1 MQINNKIE
9 MNCRIFILLVIGVSF
24 VACSKQYY
32 PQMYEKAGED
42 ELENVFVGSNDV
54 LMAESAVVE
63 QVVDTIKQIVDT
75 VKTEVEKAAA
85 AEKIVESSDK
95 YTTDDGVEVV
105 YAYHV
110 VVGSFSSRANANNL
124 SIELNK
130 QGIKATVAK
139 NQNGLY
145 RVFYYSTDN
154 EPAVRLVLAKARKKY
169 PDAWMLKL
177 VAR

>member
-1 MQINNKIE
+1 MKRNF
-9 MNCRIFILLVIGVSF
+9 FIALMLGASLM
-24 VACSKQYY
+24 ACSKQYY

-42 ELENVFVGSNDV
+42 EMENVFID
-54 LMAESAVVE
+54 SAVQEDAKQEEVKQE
-63 QVVDTIKQIVDT
+63 EIKQAEEVKQVVDT
-75 VKTEVEKAAA
+75 VKTEAEVEKS
-85 AEKIVESSDK
+85 EKIVESSDK
-95 YTTDDGVEVV
+95 YTTEDGADVV

-110 VVGSFSSRANANNL
+110 VVGSFSSRTNASNL

-130 QGIKATVAK
+130 SGVKATVAR

-154 EPAVRLVLAKARKKY
+154 EPEVRQVLAKARKKY

>member
-1 MQINNKIE
+1 MKRNF
-9 MNCRIFILLVIGVSF
+9 FIALVLGASL

-32 PQMYEKAGED
+32 PQMYEKAGAD
-42 ELENVFVGSNDV
+42 EMENVFIDTTK
-54 LMAESAVVE
+54 VE
-63 QVVDTIKQIVDT
+63 EVKQDTVKQVVDT
-75 VKTEVEKAAA
+75 VKAEVAKPVET
-85 AEKIVESSDK
+85 EKIVESSDK
-95 YTTDDGVEVV
+95 YTTEDGKDVV

-110 VVGSFSSRANANNL
+110 VVGSFSSRVNATNL

-130 QGIKATVAK
+130 SGIKATVAR

-154 EPAVRLVLAKARKKY
+154 EPEVRQVLAKARKKY

>member
-1 MQINNKIE
+1 MKRNF
-9 MNCRIFILLVIGVSF
+9 FIALVLGASL

-42 ELENVFVGSNDV
+42 EMENVFIDTTK
-54 LMAESAVVE
+54 VE
-63 QVVDTIKQIVDT
+63 EVKQDTVKQVVDT
-75 VKTEVEKAAA
+75 VKAEVAKPIE

-95 YTTDDGVEVV
+95 YTTEDGKDVV

-110 VVGSFSSRANANNL
+110 VVGSFSSRANATNL

-130 QGIKATVAK
+130 TGVKATVAR

-154 EPAVRLVLAKARKKY
+154 EPEVRQVLAKARKKY

>member
-1 MQINNKIE
+1 M
-9 MNCRIFILLVIGVSF
+9 LGASL

-42 ELENVFVGSNDV
+42 SSENVIISE
-54 LMAESAVVE
+54 AEESVKSTE
-63 QVVDTIKQIVDT
+63 DT
-75 VKTEVEKAAA
+75 VKVEPVAEKTETTSKTD
-85 AEKIVESSDK
+85 KIVESSDK
-95 YTTDDGVEVV
+95 YTTEDGAQVV

-110 VVGSFSSRANANNL
+110 VVGSFSSRTNASNL

-130 QGIKATVAK
+130 SGVKATVAV

-154 EPAVRLVLAKARKKY
+154 EPDVRAVLAKARKKY

>member
-1 MQINNKIE
+1 MKSKL
-9 MNCRIFILLVIGVSF
+9 FIALILGASL

-32 PQMYEKAGED
+32 PQMYEKAGGD
-42 ELENVFVGSNDV
+42 EMENVFIDTTKVEDV
-54 LMAESAVVE
+54 KP
-63 QVVDTIKQIVDT
+63 VVDTVKQVVDT
-75 VKTEVEKAAA
+75 VKTEVAKPVE

-95 YTTDDGVEVV
+95 YTTEDGKDVV

-130 QGIKATVAK
+130 SGIKATVAR

-154 EPAVRLVLAKARKKY
+154 EPEVRQVLAKARKKY

-177 VAR
+177 IAR

>member
-1 MQINNKIE
+1 MKRNF
-9 MNCRIFILLVIGVSF
+9 FIALVLGASLM
-24 VACSKQYY
+24 ACSKQYY

-42 ELENVFVGSNDV
+42 EMENVFIDTTK
-54 LMAESAVVE
+54 VE
-63 QVVDTIKQIVDT
+63 EVKQDTVKQVVDT
-75 VKTEVEKAAA
+75 VKAEVEKPVET
-85 AEKIVESSDK
+85 EKIVESSDK
-95 YTTDDGVEVV
+95 YTTEDGADVV

-110 VVGSFSSRANANNL
+110 VVGSFSSRTNASNL

-130 QGIKATVAK
+130 SGVKATVAR

-154 EPAVRLVLAKARKKY
+154 EPEVRQVLAKARKKY

>member
-1 MQINNKIE
+1 MKSKL
-9 MNCRIFILLVIGVSF
+9 FIALILGASL

-42 ELENVFVGSNDV
+42 ELENVFIGSNDT
-54 LMAESAVVE
+54 LKLDSAAVE
-63 QVVDTIKQIVDT
+63 QVVDTVSQVVDSVKQVVDT
-75 VKTEVEKAAA
+75 VKAEVEKAVE

-95 YTTDDGVEVV
+95 YTTEDGAEVV

-130 QGIKATVAK
+130 QGIKATVAR

-177 VAR
+177 VAK

>member
-1 MQINNKIE
+1 MKRNF
-9 MNCRIFILLVIGVSF
+9 FIALVLGASLM
-24 VACSKQYY
+24 ACSKQYY

-42 ELENVFVGSNDV
+42 EMENVFIDTIK
-54 LMAESAVVE
+54 VE
-63 QVVDTIKQIVDT
+63 EVKQDTVKQVVDT
-75 VKTEVEKAAA
+75 VKAEVAKPVE

-95 YTTDDGVEVV
+95 YTTEDGKDVV

-110 VVGSFSSRANANNL
+110 VVGSFSSRANATNL

-130 QGIKATVAK
+130 TGVKATVAR

-154 EPAVRLVLAKARKKY
+154 EPEVRQVLAKARKKY

>member
-1 MQINNKIE
+1 MLGASL
-9 MNCRIFILLVIGVSF
+9 M
-24 VACSKQYY
+24 ACSKQYY

-42 ELENVFVGSNDV
+42 ASENVII
-54 LMAESAVVE
+54 AEPEEKSE
-63 QVVDTIKQIVDT
+63 VDT
-75 VKTEVEKAAA
+75 VKVEPVAEKTETTDKT
-85 AEKIVESSDK
+85 EKIVESSDK
-95 YTTDDGVEVV
+95 YTTEDGKDVV

-130 QGIKATVAK
+130 SGIKATVAR

-154 EPAVRLVLAKARKKY
+154 EPEVRQVLAKARKKY

>member
-1 MQINNKIE
+1 MKRNF
-9 MNCRIFILLVIGVSF
+9 FIALVLGASLM
-24 VACSKQYY
+24 ACSKQYY

-42 ELENVFVGSNDV
+42 EMENVFIDTTK
-54 LMAESAVVE
+54 VE
-63 QVVDTIKQIVDT
+63 EVKQDTVKLVVDT
-75 VKTEVEKAAA
+75 VKAEVAKPVE

-95 YTTDDGVEVV
+95 YTTEDGKDVV

-110 VVGSFSSRANANNL
+110 VVGSFSSRANATNL

-130 QGIKATVAK
+130 TGVKATVAR

-154 EPAVRLVLAKARKKY
+154 EPEVRQVLAKARKKY

>member
-1 MQINNKIE
+1 MKRNF
-9 MNCRIFILLVIGVSF
+9 FIALVLGASLM
-24 VACSKQYY
+24 ACSKQYY
-32 PQMYEKAGED
+32 PQMYEKAGAD
-42 ELENVFVGSNDV
+42 EMENVFIDTTK
-54 LMAESAVVE
+54 VE
-63 QVVDTIKQIVDT
+63 EVKQDTVKQVVDT
-75 VKTEVEKAAA
+75 VKAEVAKPVET
-85 AEKIVESSDK
+85 EKIVESSDK
-95 YTTDDGVEVV
+95 YTTEDGKDVV

-110 VVGSFSSRANANNL
+110 VVGSFSSRVNATNL

-130 QGIKATVAK
+130 SGIKATVAR

-154 EPAVRLVLAKARKKY
+154 EPEVRQVLAKARKKY

>member
-1 MQINNKIE
+1 MKK
-9 MNCRIFILLVIGVSF
+9 LLLFASAVLMLS
-24 VACSKQYY
+24 ACSKQYY

-42 ELENVFVGSNDV
+42 ETENVFIASNDT
-54 LMAESAVVE
+54 LEKDTTVVE
-63 QVVDTIKQIVDT
+63 EVKQVADT
-75 VKTEVEKAAA
+75 VKAEVAKPVET
-85 AEKIVESSDK
+85 EKIVESSDK
-95 YTTDDGVEVV
+95 YTTEDGAEVV

-110 VVGSFSSRANANNL
+110 VVGSFSSRTNANNM

-130 QGIKATVAK
+130 TGIKATVAV

-154 EPAVRLVLAKARKKY
+154 EPDVRTVLAKARKKY

>member
-1 MQINNKIE
+1 MKRNF
-9 MNCRIFILLVIGVSF
+9 FIALVLGASLM
-24 VACSKQYY
+24 ACSKQYY

-42 ELENVFVGSNDV
+42 EMENVFIDTTK
-54 LMAESAVVE
+54 VE
-63 QVVDTIKQIVDT
+63 EVKQDTVKQVVDT
-75 VKTEVEKAAA
+75 VKAEVAKPVET
-85 AEKIVESSDK
+85 EKIVESSDK
-95 YTTDDGVEVV
+95 YTTEDGADVV

-110 VVGSFSSRANANNL
+110 VVGSFSSRTNASNL

-130 QGIKATVAK
+130 SGIKATVAR

-154 EPAVRLVLAKARKKY
+154 EPEVRQVLAKARKKY

>member
-1 MQINNKIE
+1 MKRNF
-9 MNCRIFILLVIGVSF
+9 FILLMLGASL

-42 ELENVFVGSNDV
+42 SSENVIISEAETTTKND
-54 LMAESAVVE
+54 
-63 QVVDTIKQIVDT
+63 
-75 VKTEVEKAAA
+75 
-85 AEKIVESSDK
+85 KIVESSDK
-95 YTTDDGVEVV
+95 YTTEDGAQVV

-110 VVGSFSSRANANNL
+110 VVGSFSSRTNASNL

-130 QGIKATVAK
+130 SGVKATVAV

-154 EPAVRLVLAKARKKY
+154 EPDVRAVLAKARKKY

>member
-1 MQINNKIE
+1 MKRNF
-9 MNCRIFILLVIGVSF
+9 FIALVLGASLM
-24 VACSKQYY
+24 ACSKQYY

-42 ELENVFVGSNDV
+42 EMENVFIDTTK
-54 LMAESAVVE
+54 VE
-63 QVVDTIKQIVDT
+63 EVKQDTVKQVVDT
-75 VKTEVEKAAA
+75 VKAEVAKPVET
-85 AEKIVESSDK
+85 EKIVESSDK
-95 YTTDDGVEVV
+95 YTTEDGADVV

-110 VVGSFSSRANANNL
+110 VVGSFSSRTNASNL

-130 QGIKATVAK
+130 SGVKATVAR

-154 EPAVRLVLAKARKKY
+154 EPEVRQVLAKARKKY

>member
-1 MQINNKIE
+1 MKTKL
-9 MNCRIFILLVIGVSF
+9 FIALALGASLM
-24 VACSKQYY
+24 ACSKQYY

-42 ELENVFVGSNDV
+42 EMENVFIADV
-54 LMAESAVVE
+54 DSVKQDTTVVE
-63 QVVDTIKQIVDT
+63 EIKQVEDT
-75 VKTEVEKAAA
+75 VKAEVEKP
-85 AEKIVESSDK
+85 EKIVESSDK
-95 YTTDDGVEVV
+95 YTTEDGAEVV

-110 VVGSFSSRANANNL
+110 VVGSFSSRANASNL

-130 QGIKATVAK
+130 QGVKATVAR

-154 EPAVRLVLAKARKKY
+154 EPEVRQVLAKARKKY

>member
-1 MQINNKIE
+1 MKRNF
-9 MNCRIFILLVIGVSF
+9 FIALVLGASLM
-24 VACSKQYY
+24 ACSKQYY
-32 PQMYEKAGED
+32 PQMYEKAGAD
-42 ELENVFVGSNDV
+42 EMENVFIDTTK
-54 LMAESAVVE
+54 VE
-63 QVVDTIKQIVDT
+63 EVKQDTVKQVVDTVNA
-75 VKTEVEKAAA
+75 EVAKPVE

-95 YTTDDGVEVV
+95 YTTEDGKDVV

-110 VVGSFSSRANANNL
+110 VVGSFSSRVNATNL

-130 QGIKATVAK
+130 SGIKATVAR

-154 EPAVRLVLAKARKKY
+154 EPEVRQVLAKARKKY

>member
-1 MQINNKIE
+1 MKRNF
-9 MNCRIFILLVIGVSF
+9 FIALVLGASLM
-24 VACSKQYY
+24 ACSKQYY

-42 ELENVFVGSNDV
+42 EMENVFIDTTK
-54 LMAESAVVE
+54 VE
-63 QVVDTIKQIVDT
+63 EVKQDTVKQVVDT
-75 VKTEVEKAAA
+75 VKAEVAKE
-85 AEKIVESSDK
+85 EKIVESSDK
-95 YTTDDGVEVV
+95 YTTEDGKDVV

-110 VVGSFSSRANANNL
+110 VVGSFSSRANATNL

-130 QGIKATVAK
+130 SGIKATVAR

-154 EPAVRLVLAKARKKY
+154 EPEVRQVLAKARKKY

-177 VAR
+177 VAK

>member
-1 MQINNKIE
+1 MKRNF
-9 MNCRIFILLVIGVSF
+9 FIALVLGASLM
-24 VACSKQYY
+24 ACSKQYY
-32 PQMYEKAGED
+32 PQMYEKAGAD
-42 ELENVFVGSNDV
+42 EMENVFIDTTK
-54 LMAESAVVE
+54 VE
-63 QVVDTIKQIVDT
+63 EVKQDTVKQVVDTVNA
-75 VKTEVEKAAA
+75 EVAKPVE

-95 YTTDDGVEVV
+95 YTTEDGKDVV

-110 VVGSFSSRANANNL
+110 VVGSFSSRVNATNL

-130 QGIKATVAK
+130 SGIKATVAR

-154 EPAVRLVLAKARKKY
+154 EPEVRQVLAKARKKY

-177 VAR
+177 VAK

>member
-1 MQINNKIE
+1 MKRNF
-9 MNCRIFILLVIGVSF
+9 FIALILGASLM
-24 VACSKQYY
+24 ACSKQYY

-42 ELENVFVGSNDV
+42 ASENVII
-54 LMAESAVVE
+54 AEPEEKSE
-63 QVVDTIKQIVDT
+63 VDT
-75 VKTEVEKAAA
+75 VKVEPV
-85 AEKIVESSDK
+85 AEKIVESTDK
-95 YTTDDGVEVV
+95 YTTEDGKDVV

-110 VVGSFSSRANANNL
+110 VVGSFSSRANASNL

-130 QGIKATVAK
+130 SGIKATVAR

-154 EPAVRLVLAKARKKY
+154 EPEVRQVLAKARKKY

>member
-1 MQINNKIE
+1 MKRNF
-9 MNCRIFILLVIGVSF
+9 FIALVLGASLM
-24 VACSKQYY
+24 ACSKQYY
-32 PQMYEKAGED
+32 PQMYEKAGGD
-42 ELENVFVGSNDV
+42 EMENVFIGSNDT
-54 LMAESAVVE
+54 LKMDTTAVEEVK
-63 QVVDTIKQIVDT
+63 QVVDT
-75 VKTEVEKAAA
+75 VKAEVAKPVE

-95 YTTDDGVEVV
+95 YTTEDGKDVV

-110 VVGSFSSRANANNL
+110 VVGSFSSRANATNL

-130 QGIKATVAK
+130 TGVKATVAR

-154 EPAVRLVLAKARKKY
+154 EPEVRQVLAKARKKY

>member
-1 MQINNKIE
+1 
-9 MNCRIFILLVIGVSF
+9 MNMKRNFFVVLVLGASL

-32 PQMYEKAGED
+32 PQMYEKAGGD
-42 ELENVFVGSNDV
+42 EMENVFIDTTK
-54 LMAESAVVE
+54 VE
-63 QVVDTIKQIVDT
+63 EVKQVEDTVKQVVDT
-75 VKTEVEKAAA
+75 VKAEVAKPVET
-85 AEKIVESSDK
+85 EKIVESSDK
-95 YTTDDGVEVV
+95 YTTEDGKDVV

-110 VVGSFSSRANANNL
+110 VVGSFSSRANATNL

-130 QGIKATVAK
+130 SGIKATVAR

-154 EPAVRLVLAKARKKY
+154 EPEVRQVLAKARKKY

>member
-1 MQINNKIE
+1 MKRNF
-9 MNCRIFILLVIGVSF
+9 FIALVLGASLM
-24 VACSKQYY
+24 ACSKQYY

-42 ELENVFVGSNDV
+42 EMENVFIDTIK
-54 LMAESAVVE
+54 VE
-63 QVVDTIKQIVDT
+63 EVKQDTVKQVVDT
-75 VKTEVEKAAA
+75 VKAEVAKPVET
-85 AEKIVESSDK
+85 EKIVESSDK
-95 YTTDDGVEVV
+95 YTTEDGADVV

-110 VVGSFSSRANANNL
+110 VVGSFSSRTNASNL

-130 QGIKATVAK
+130 SGVKATVAR

-154 EPAVRLVLAKARKKY
+154 EPEVRQVLAKARKKY

>member
-1 MQINNKIE
+1 MKRNF
-9 MNCRIFILLVIGVSF
+9 FIALVLGASLM
-24 VACSKQYY
+24 ACSKQYY

-42 ELENVFVGSNDV
+42 EMENVFIDTTK
-54 LMAESAVVE
+54 VE
-63 QVVDTIKQIVDT
+63 EVKQDTVKQVVDT
-75 VKTEVEKAAA
+75 VKAEVAKPVET
-85 AEKIVESSDK
+85 EKIVESSDK
-95 YTTDDGVEVV
+95 YTTEDGKDVV

-110 VVGSFSSRANANNL
+110 VVGSFSSRVNATNL

-130 QGIKATVAK
+130 SGIKATVAR

-154 EPAVRLVLAKARKKY
+154 EPEVRQVLAKARKKY

-177 VAR
+177 VAK

>member
-1 MQINNKIE
+1 MKRNF
-9 MNCRIFILLVIGVSF
+9 FILLVLGASL

-42 ELENVFVGSNDV
+42 SSENVII
-54 LMAESAVVE
+54 AEAEESVKSTE
-63 QVVDTIKQIVDT
+63 DT
-75 VKTEVEKAAA
+75 VKVEPVAEKTETTKTD
-85 AEKIVESSDK
+85 KIVESSDK
-95 YTTDDGVEVV
+95 YTTEDGAQVV

-110 VVGSFSSRANANNL
+110 VVGSFSSRTNASNL

-130 QGIKATVAK
+130 SGVKATVAV

-154 EPAVRLVLAKARKKY
+154 EPDVRAVLAKARKKY

>member
-1 MQINNKIE
+1 MKRNF
-9 MNCRIFILLVIGVSF
+9 FIALVLGASLM
-24 VACSKQYY
+24 ACSKQYY

-42 ELENVFVGSNDV
+42 EMENVFIGSNDT
-54 LMAESAVVE
+54 LKMDTTAVGEVK
-63 QVVDTIKQIVDT
+63 QVVDT
-75 VKTEVEKAAA
+75 VKAEVAKPVE

-95 YTTDDGVEVV
+95 YTTEDGKDVV

-110 VVGSFSSRANANNL
+110 VVGSFSSRANATNL

-130 QGIKATVAK
+130 TGVKATVAR

-154 EPAVRLVLAKARKKY
+154 EPEVRQVLAKARKKY

>member
-1 MQINNKIE
+1 MLGASL
-9 MNCRIFILLVIGVSF
+9 M
-24 VACSKQYY
+24 ACSKQYY

-42 ELENVFVGSNDV
+42 EMENVFID
-54 LMAESAVVE
+54 SAVQEDAKQEEVKQVE
-63 QVVDTIKQIVDT
+63 EVKPVEEVKQVVDT
-75 VKTEVEKAAA
+75 VKTEAEVEKS
-85 AEKIVESSDK
+85 EKIVESSDK
-95 YTTDDGVEVV
+95 YTTEDGADVV

-110 VVGSFSSRANANNL
+110 VVGSFSSRTNASNL

-130 QGIKATVAK
+130 SGVKATVAR

-154 EPAVRLVLAKARKKY
+154 EPEVRQVLAKARKKY

>member
-1 MQINNKIE
+1 MKKNF
-9 MNCRIFILLVIGVSF
+9 FIALVLGVSLM
-24 VACSKQYY
+24 ACSKQYY

-42 ELENVFVGSNDV
+42 ETENILIADDDSIKMDTTTVKEV
-54 LMAESAVVE
+54 L
-63 QVVDTIKQIVDT
+63 DT
-75 VKTEVEKAAA
+75 VKAEVEKVVE
-85 AEKIVESSDK
+85 AEKIVESTDK
-95 YTTDDGVEVV
+95 YTTEDGADVV

-110 VVGSFSSRANANNL
+110 VVGSFSSRANATNL

-130 QGIKATVAK
+130 SGIKATVAR

-154 EPAVRLVLAKARKKY
+154 EPEVRQVLAKARKKY

>member
-1 MQINNKIE
+1 MKK
-9 MNCRIFILLVIGVSF
+9 LLLFASAVLMLS
-24 VACSKQYY
+24 ACSKQYY

-42 ELENVFVGSNDV
+42 ETENVFIASNDT
-54 LMAESAVVE
+54 LEKDTTVVE
-63 QVVDTIKQIVDT
+63 EVKQVADT
-75 VKTEVEKAAA
+75 VKAEVAKPVET
-85 AEKIVESSDK
+85 EKIVESSDK
-95 YTTDDGVEVV
+95 YTTEDGAEVV

-110 VVGSFSSRANANNL
+110 VVGSFSSRTNDNNM

-130 QGIKATVAK
+130 TGIKATVAV

-154 EPAVRLVLAKARKKY
+154 EPDVRTVLAKARKKY

-177 VAR
+177 VAK

>member
-1 MQINNKIE
+1 MKRNF
-9 MNCRIFILLVIGVSF
+9 FIALVLGASLM
-24 VACSKQYY
+24 ACSKQYY
-32 PQMYEKAGED
+32 PQMYEKAGGD
-42 ELENVFVGSNDV
+42 EMENVFIDTTK
-54 LMAESAVVE
+54 VE
-63 QVVDTIKQIVDT
+63 EVKQDTVKQVVDT
-75 VKTEVEKAAA
+75 VKAEVAKPVE

-95 YTTDDGVEVV
+95 YTTEDGKDVV

-130 QGIKATVAK
+130 QGIKATVAR

-177 VAR
+177 VAK

>member
-1 MQINNKIE
+1 MKRNF
-9 MNCRIFILLVIGVSF
+9 FIALVLGASLM
-24 VACSKQYY
+24 ACSKQYY
-32 PQMYEKAGED
+32 PQMYEKAGGD
-42 ELENVFVGSNDV
+42 EMENVFIDTTK
-54 LMAESAVVE
+54 VE
-63 QVVDTIKQIVDT
+63 EVKQDTVKQVVDT
-75 VKTEVEKAAA
+75 VKAEVAKPVET
-85 AEKIVESSDK
+85 EKIVESSDK
-95 YTTDDGVEVV
+95 YTTEDGKDVV

-110 VVGSFSSRANANNL
+110 VVGSFSSRANATNL

-130 QGIKATVAK
+130 TGVKATVAR

-154 EPAVRLVLAKARKKY
+154 EPEVRQVLAKARKKY

>member
-1 MQINNKIE
+1 MKSKL
-9 MNCRIFILLVIGVSF
+9 FIALILGASL

-32 PQMYEKAGED
+32 LQMYEKAGAD
-42 ELENVFVGSNDV
+42 EMENVFIDST
-54 LMAESAVVE
+54 SVE
-63 QVVDTIKQIVDT
+63 ELKPVVDT
-75 VKTEVEKAAA
+75 VKQELDTVKTAVDTVKAVVEP
-85 AEKIVESSDK
+85 EKIVESSDK
-95 YTTDDGVEVV
+95 YTTEDGKDVV

-130 QGIKATVAK
+130 SGVKATVAR

-154 EPAVRLVLAKARKKY
+154 EPEVRQVLAKARKKY
-169 PDAWMLKL
+169 SDAWMLKL

>member
-1 MQINNKIE
+1 MKRNF
-9 MNCRIFILLVIGVSF
+9 FIALVLGASL

-42 ELENVFVGSNDV
+42 EMENVFIDTTK
-54 LMAESAVVE
+54 VE
-63 QVVDTIKQIVDT
+63 EVKQDTVKQVVDT
-75 VKTEVEKAAA
+75 VKAEVAKPIE

-95 YTTDDGVEVV
+95 YTTEDGKDVV

-110 VVGSFSSRANANNL
+110 VVGSFSSRANATNL

-130 QGIKATVAK
+130 TGVKATVAR

-177 VAR
+177 VAK

>member
-1 MQINNKIE
+1 MKK
-9 MNCRIFILLVIGVSF
+9 ILLFASALLMLS
-24 VACSKQYY
+24 ACSKQYY

-42 ELENVFVGSNDV
+42 ETENVFIASNDT
-54 LMAESAVVE
+54 LEKDTTVVE
-63 QVVDTIKQIVDT
+63 EVKQVADT
-75 VKTEVEKAAA
+75 VKAEVAKPIET
-85 AEKIVESSDK
+85 EKIVESSDK
-95 YTTDDGVEVV
+95 YTTEDGAEVV

-110 VVGSFSSRANANNL
+110 VVGSFSSRTNANNM

-130 QGIKATVAK
+130 TGIKATVAV

-154 EPAVRLVLAKARKKY
+154 EPDVRTVLAKARKKY

-177 VAR
+177 IAK

>member
-1 MQINNKIE
+1 MKRNF
-9 MNCRIFILLVIGVSF
+9 FILLVLGASL

-42 ELENVFVGSNDV
+42 SSENVIISE
-54 LMAESAVVE
+54 AEESVKSTE
-63 QVVDTIKQIVDT
+63 DT
-75 VKTEVEKAAA
+75 VKVESVAEKTETTTKTD
-85 AEKIVESSDK
+85 KIVESSDK
-95 YTTDDGVEVV
+95 YTTEDGAQVV

-110 VVGSFSSRANANNL
+110 VVGSFSSRTNASNL

-130 QGIKATVAK
+130 SGVKATVAV

-154 EPAVRLVLAKARKKY
+154 EPDVRAVLAKARKKY

>member
-1 MQINNKIE
+1 MKRNF
-9 MNCRIFILLVIGVSF
+9 FIALVLGASLM
-24 VACSKQYY
+24 ACSKQYY
-32 PQMYEKAGED
+32 PQMYEKAGGD
-42 ELENVFVGSNDV
+42 EMENVFIDTTK
-54 LMAESAVVE
+54 VE
-63 QVVDTIKQIVDT
+63 EVKQDTVKQVVDT
-75 VKTEVEKAAA
+75 VKAEVAKPVE

-95 YTTDDGVEVV
+95 YTTEDGKDVV

-110 VVGSFSSRANANNL
+110 VVGSFSSRVNATNL

-130 QGIKATVAK
+130 SGIKATVAR

-154 EPAVRLVLAKARKKY
+154 EPEVRQVLAKARKKY

>member
-1 MQINNKIE
+1 MLGASL
-9 MNCRIFILLVIGVSF
+9 M
-24 VACSKQYY
+24 ACSKQYY

-42 ELENVFVGSNDV
+42 ASENVII
-54 LMAESAVVE
+54 AEPEEKSE
-63 QVVDTIKQIVDT
+63 VDT
-75 VKTEVEKAAA
+75 VKVEPVAEKTETTDKT
-85 AEKIVESSDK
+85 EKIVESSDK
-95 YTTDDGVEVV
+95 YTTEDGKDVV

-110 VVGSFSSRANANNL
+110 VVGSFSSRANASNL

-130 QGIKATVAK
+130 SGIKATVAR

-154 EPAVRLVLAKARKKY
+154 EPEVRQVLAKARKKY

-177 VAR
+177 IAK

>member
-1 MQINNKIE
+1 MKRNF
-9 MNCRIFILLVIGVSF
+9 FIALVLGASLM
-24 VACSKQYY
+24 ACSKQYY
-32 PQMYEKAGED
+32 PQMYEKAGGD
-42 ELENVFVGSNDV
+42 EMENVFIDTTK
-54 LMAESAVVE
+54 VE
-63 QVVDTIKQIVDT
+63 EVKQDTVKQVVDT
-75 VKTEVEKAAA
+75 VKTEVAKPVE

-95 YTTDDGVEVV
+95 YTTEDGKDVV

-110 VVGSFSSRANANNL
+110 VVGSFSSRVNATNL

-130 QGIKATVAK
+130 SGIKATVAR

-154 EPAVRLVLAKARKKY
+154 EPEVRQVLAKARKKY

-177 VAR
+177 IAR

>member
-1 MQINNKIE
+1 MKRNF
-9 MNCRIFILLVIGVSF
+9 FIALVLGASLM
-24 VACSKQYY
+24 ACSKQYY
-32 PQMYEKAGED
+32 PQMYEKAGGD
-42 ELENVFVGSNDV
+42 EMENVFIDTTK
-54 LMAESAVVE
+54 VE
-63 QVVDTIKQIVDT
+63 EVKQDTVKQVVDT
-75 VKTEVEKAAA
+75 VKAEVEKAVE

-95 YTTDDGVEVV
+95 YTTEDGAEVV

-130 QGIKATVAK
+130 QGIKATVAR